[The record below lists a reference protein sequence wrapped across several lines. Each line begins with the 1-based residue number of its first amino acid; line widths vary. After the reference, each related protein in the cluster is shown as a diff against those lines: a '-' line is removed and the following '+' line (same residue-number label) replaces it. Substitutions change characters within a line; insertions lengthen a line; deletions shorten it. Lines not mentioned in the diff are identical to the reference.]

1 MEEVYLVE
9 TPQNWLAE
17 KWNSKIL
24 GKKSYWKLAFGWLNE
39 TRLLEWEMEESGA
52 RIWAMTLTDEKKM
65 LVKKVAS
72 FLIKEKSMWSLKYV
86 S

>member
-1 MEEVYLVE
+1 M
-9 TPQNWLAE
+9 T
-17 KWNSKIL
+17 
-24 GKKSYWKLAFGWLNE
+24 FGWLNE

-72 FLIKEKSMWSLKYV
+72 FLIKEKSMWSLKCELKRCDFKKMQKREVNPFHEIWPNVYLR
-86 S
+86 

>member
-9 TPQNWLAE
+9 TLQNWLAE

-24 GKKSYWKLAFGWLNE
+24 GKKSYWKLTFGWLNE